1 MEGQTAILAA
11 IMAGVVA
18 TTVTVLIE
26 KYGGVVGGILGTIPT
41 TIIPAAI
48 GMGSEGGND
57 SLIISL
63 AIVPAGM
70 LINAIFLSTWAILPN
85 KLPSKWSSNR
95 KLIFT
100 IMSSLIIW
108 ICSGIIAIYAVD
120 IAIENNFSA
129 YQIAIIGFLM
139 VGFLGAIMCWN
150 LRPAPK
156 GKNLVSKIVL
166 ISRGLVAATAI
177 GIAVI
182 ISGLGMPLIAGL
194 ASVFPA
200 IFLTSMIA
208 LWIAQGP
215 SVPLGAA
222 GPMMMGGASVAAYSI
237 IAMWSM
243 IEYGLF
249 IGSVIAWFGSIV
261 LWSVPSFVYVNWRAK
276 VQKIEIAR

>member
-108 ICSGIIAIYAVD
+108 TCSGIIAIYAVD

-156 GKNLVSKIVL
+156 GENLVSKIVL

-249 IGSVIAWFGSIV
+249 IGSIIAWFGSIV

-276 VQKIEIAR
+276 VQKFEIAR

>member
-63 AIVPAGM
+63 SIVPAGM

-108 ICSGIIAIYAVD
+108 TCSGIIAIYAVD

-156 GKNLVSKIVL
+156 GENLVSKIVL

-276 VQKIEIAR
+276 VQIFEIAR

>member
-108 ICSGIIAIYAVD
+108 TCSGIIAIYAVD

-156 GKNLVSKIVL
+156 GENLVSKIVL

-276 VQKIEIAR
+276 VQIFEIAR

>member
-108 ICSGIIAIYAVD
+108 TCSGIIAIYAVD

>member
-156 GKNLVSKIVL
+156 GENLVSKIVL